1 MIHLRINEHVFT
13 VLHIWCSCAI
23 EKCPPS
29 PSGQTCARWAHL
41 SKSAPRYSETSKAL
55 IQSVGSEFPQLPT
68 GFSNHISRRIP
79 SDYARNPTKK
89 LESQST
95 GSKKQIVSV
104 WSAEETHHFWLQGLL
119 RKLLGNPLHQWWNVL
134 MNLGQTVVLMEEISV
149 KLLRWIRTQQYLNDV
164 IFRYIYLPRP
174 TLSISDLSEFPPRN
188 RKYCTP
194 CCGWV
199 ILAKVASSFYRWKRF
214 KNCQPNEISE

>member
-41 SKSAPRYSETSKAL
+41 SKSAPRYPETSKAL

-79 SDYARNPTKK
+79 SDYASNPQK

-95 GSKKQIVSV
+95 GSKNRSLKV
-104 WSAEETHHFWLQGLL
+104 WSAWGHPPLL
-119 RKLLGNPLHQWWNVL
+119 AARIAP
-134 MNLGQTVVLMEEISV
+134 TVAWKSASPMMKRTDEPWTVAGVDGRNSV
-149 KLLRWIRTQQYLNDV
+149 KLLGAD
-164 IFRYIYLPRP
+164 
-174 TLSISDLSEFPPRN
+174 
-188 RKYCTP
+188 
-194 CCGWV
+194 
-199 ILAKVASSFYRWKRF
+199 
-214 KNCQPNEISE
+214 KNTVSK